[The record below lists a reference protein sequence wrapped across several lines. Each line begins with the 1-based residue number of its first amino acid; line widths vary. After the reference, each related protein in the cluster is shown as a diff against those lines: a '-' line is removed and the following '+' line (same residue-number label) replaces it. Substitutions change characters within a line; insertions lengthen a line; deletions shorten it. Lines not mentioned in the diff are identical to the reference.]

1 MLISDHCLVSCRLHL
16 PVRKAEKIL
25 LTSRN
30 VKGIDRAVFRTD
42 LVSAFSDV
50 TDSDDPAQLVD
61 NYNAVMTDLLNKH
74 APRVSRCVSS
84 RPRAPWHDVSI
95 TTAKQERRKA
105 ERKWRKTGLEIHR
118 QIYQQRKKD
127 VRKKVLELKRE
138 HINYKIC
145 MSTTSKEL
153 FKISSDLM
161 GTSGSSPAP
170 DLPKHE
176 LPDAFADFL

>member
-1 MLISDHCLVSCRLHL
+1 M
-16 PVRKAEKIL
+16 
-25 LTSRN
+25 
-30 VKGIDRAVFRTD
+30 KGIDRAVFRTE
-42 LVSAFSDV
+42 LVSAFSNV
-50 TDSDDPAQLVD
+50 TDSNDPAQLVD
-61 NYNAVMTDLLNKH
+61 NHNVVMTDLLDKH
-74 APRVSRCVSS
+74 APRVSRYVSG
-84 RPRAPWHDVSI
+84 RPRAPWHDASLK
-95 TTAKQERRKA
+95 TAKQERRKA

-176 LPDAFADFL
+176 LPDVFADFFLTIKSVNSART